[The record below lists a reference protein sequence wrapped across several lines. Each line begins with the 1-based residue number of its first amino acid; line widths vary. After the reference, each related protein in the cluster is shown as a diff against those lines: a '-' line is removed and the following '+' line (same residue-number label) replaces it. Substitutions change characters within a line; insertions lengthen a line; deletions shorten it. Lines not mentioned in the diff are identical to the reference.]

1 MSLNPAA
8 KLVENILDLK
18 SLEQKPTRD
27 GFGLGIV
34 QAADENPNVVARCAI
49 LCTLISIHYLLS

>member
-1 MSLNPAA
+1 MSINPQM

-27 GFGLGIV
+27 GFGLGLM
-34 QAADENPNVVARCAI
+34 QAADENLNVVE
-49 LCTLISIHYLLS
+49 LDMSGQLLTA